1 MTFNLDPACDYLP
14 YEPELDIRELVT
26 SQEVQDIAH
35 LGPNGAL
42 VYAFQYFFKNER
54 EYIEQNTDFEDDFLI
69 FDCPGQIEL
78 FVQHDELA
86 RFAR

>member
-1 MTFNLDPACDYLP
+1 MKPETNNSHNMKYAIFITGSAGSGKSTTTYLLQRHYQVLQRRCVTFNLDPACDYLP

-42 VYAFQYFFKNER
+42 IYAF
-54 EYIEQNTDFEDDFLI
+54 
-69 FDCPGQIEL
+69 
-78 FVQHDELA
+78 
-86 RFAR
+86 

>member
-1 MTFNLDPACDYLP
+1 MKYAIFITGSAGSGKSTTTCLLQQHYSVIQRHCATFNLDPACDYLP

-42 VYAFQYFFKNER
+42 VYAF
-54 EYIEQNTDFEDDFLI
+54 
-69 FDCPGQIEL
+69 
-78 FVQHDELA
+78 
-86 RFAR
+86 